1 MSWHYWTIL
10 VGRGPGH
17 ANVIMV
23 IVWSPPCPC
32 PCPCPLPRVLI
43 RVYSSWLVACIPGSW
58 LAPPLVLPNHSTAL
72 TTADRGC
79 MDFPSVAVPWSPC
92 SSLFAWPD
100 LQPLA
105 GLPAQHP
112 GAESPLEHHLAQF
125 HFSNIFLALPGY
137 AALARYP
144 MWPSFGK
151 CSCLST
157 SCSASIRGICR
168 IPRCSWAPSK
178 CICCDTCCSS

>member
-1 MSWHYWTIL
+1 MQTSSWSLYD
-10 VGRGPGH
+10 P
-17 ANVIMV
+17 
-23 IVWSPPCPC
+23 PPCPC

-125 HFSNIFLALPGY
+125 SFQQYL
-137 AALARYP
+137 
-144 MWPSFGK
+144 PSFAWIRGI
-151 CSCLST
+151 SQIPDVAELRQVFLLST

-168 IPRCSWAPSK
+168 IPRCS
-178 CICCDTCCSS
+178 